1 MEGKPRVL
9 IADDNPDILILLR
22 TNLRGAGYE
31 SVEAGNGQIALE
43 RIEQDK
49 PDVVL
54 LDLMMPVLDGW
65 GVLEAL
71 RGRAGSPPV
80 IVVSASDSSANVERA
95 RELGVAAYVTKPF
108 NLPALVQL
116 VASVAQR
123 AADRGLAHPDVLPR
137 PASAVQ

>member
-1 MEGKPRVL
+1 MENTPSKLRVL
-9 IADDNPDILILLR
+9 IADDNPDILILVR
-22 TNLRGAGYE
+22 TNLRAAGYE
-31 SVEAGNGQIALE
+31 SLEAGNGQIALE
-43 RIEQDK
+43 RIAEDK
-49 PDVVL
+49 PDIVL

-71 RGRAGSPPV
+71 VGVADAPPV

-123 AADRGLAHPDVLPR
+123 RTADHGAPHLAG
-137 PASAVQ
+137 

>member
-1 MEGKPRVL
+1 MRVL

-22 TNLRGAGYE
+22 TNLRAAGYE
-31 SVEAGNGQIALE
+31 SLEAGNGQIALE
-43 RIEQDK
+43 RIAEDR

-71 RGRAGSPPV
+71 RGNTDAPPV

-123 AADRGLAHPDVLPR
+123 QTANQSVVHP
-137 PASAVQ
+137 AG

>member
-1 MEGKPRVL
+1 MDLAEEKMEGKLRVL

-22 TNLRGAGYE
+22 TNLRAAGFE
-31 SVEAGNGQIALE
+31 SIEAGNGQIALE
-43 RIEQDK
+43 RIEQDE
-49 PDVVL
+49 PDIVL

-71 RGRAGSPPV
+71 QGLGDAPPV
-80 IVVSASDSSANVERA
+80 IVVSASDSAANVERA

-116 VASVAQR
+116 VATVAQR
-123 AADRGLAHPDVLPR
+123 RTADRGVAHP
-137 PASAVQ
+137 AG

>member
-1 MEGKPRVL
+1 METTPSKLRVL

-22 TNLRGAGYE
+22 TNLRAAGYE
-31 SVEAGNGQIALE
+31 SLEAGNGQIALE
-43 RIEQDK
+43 RIAQDK
-49 PDVVL
+49 PDIVL

-71 RGRAGSPPV
+71 VGNTEAPPV

-95 RELGVAAYVTKPF
+95 RELNVAAYVTKPF

-116 VASVAQR
+116 VASIAQR
-123 AADRGLAHPDVLPR
+123 RMMDHPAAHP
-137 PASAVQ
+137 AG

>member
-123 AADRGLAHPDVLPR
+123 AADRGLVHPDVLPR

>member
-1 MEGKPRVL
+1 LEGKPRVL

-22 TNLRGAGYE
+22 TNLRAAGFE
-31 SVEAGNGQIALE
+31 SIEAGNGQIALE
-43 RIEQDK
+43 RIDQDR
-49 PDVVL
+49 PDIVL

-71 RGRAGSPPV
+71 RGRPDAPPV
-80 IVVSASDSSANVERA
+80 IGVSASDASPNVERA

-116 VASVAQR
+116 VSTVAQR
-123 AADRGLAHPDVLPR
+123 RGADRGAAHP
-137 PASAVQ
+137 AGSAG

>member
-1 MEGKPRVL
+1 MENIKPKLRVL

-22 TNLRGAGYE
+22 TNLRAAGYE
-31 SVEAGNGQIALE
+31 SLEAGNGQVALE
-43 RIEQDK
+43 RIAQDR
-49 PDVVL
+49 PDIVL

-71 RGRAGSPPV
+71 QDDADSPPV

-95 RELGVAAYVTKPF
+95 RELSVAAYVTKPF

-123 AADRGLAHPDVLPR
+123 HSADRGVVHP
-137 PASAVQ
+137 AG

>member
-1 MEGKPRVL
+1 MENTPSKLRVL

-22 TNLRGAGYE
+22 TNLRAAGYE
-31 SVEAGNGQIALE
+31 SLEAGNGQIALE
-43 RIEQDK
+43 RIAEDK
-49 PDVVL
+49 PDIVL

-71 RGRAGSPPV
+71 VGVADAPPV

-123 AADRGLAHPDVLPR
+123 RTADHGAPHP
-137 PASAVQ
+137 AG

>member
-1 MEGKPRVL
+1 MEGKLRVL

-22 TNLRGAGYE
+22 TNLRAAGYE
-31 SVEAGNGQIALE
+31 SLEAGNGQVALE
-43 RIEQDK
+43 RIEQDR
-49 PDVVL
+49 PDIVL

-71 RGRAGSPPV
+71 QGNLDAPPV

-95 RELGVAAYVTKPF
+95 RELNVAAYVTKPF

-116 VASVAQR
+116 VATVAQR
-123 AADRGLAHPDVLPR
+123 HPAPDRGAVRPAAHP
-137 PASAVQ
+137 AG

>member
-1 MEGKPRVL
+1 MEATPAKLRVL

-22 TNLRGAGYE
+22 TNLRAAGYE
-31 SVEAGNGQIALE
+31 SLEAGNGQIALE
-43 RIEQDK
+43 RIAEDR

-71 RGRAGSPPV
+71 RGNTDAPPV

-123 AADRGLAHPDVLPR
+123 QTANQSVVHP
-137 PASAVQ
+137 AG

>member
-1 MEGKPRVL
+1 METTPSKLRVL

-22 TNLRGAGYE
+22 TNLRAAGYE
-31 SVEAGNGQIALE
+31 SLEAGNGQIALE
-43 RIEQDK
+43 RIAQDR
-49 PDVVL
+49 PDIVL

-71 RGRAGSPPV
+71 QGNADAPPV

-123 AADRGLAHPDVLPR
+123 RTADRGVVHP
-137 PASAVQ
+137 AG

>member
-1 MEGKPRVL
+1 MDPAEEHMEPKHRVL

-22 TNLRGAGYE
+22 TNLRAAGYE
-31 SVEAGNGQIALE
+31 SIEAGNGQIALE
-43 RIEQDK
+43 RIEQEK

-71 RGRAGSPPV
+71 QGRSDAPPV

-116 VASVAQR
+116 VATVVQSQSPE
-123 AADRGLAHPDVLPR
+123 RGLTQ
-137 PASAVQ
+137 SAG

>member
-22 TNLRGAGYE
+22 TNLRAAGFE
-31 SVEAGNGQIALE
+31 SIEAGNGQVALE
-43 RIEQDK
+43 RIEQDR
-49 PDVVL
+49 PDIVL

-71 RGRAGSPPV
+71 RGRPDSPPV
-80 IVVSASDSSANVERA
+80 IVVSASDSAANVERA

-116 VASVAQR
+116 VATVVQR
-123 AADRGLAHPDVLPR
+123 RTAPDRGAAHP
-137 PASAVQ
+137 AG